1 MTRHPHYEPKPLF
14 EERMIKLLGEQEYK
28 EKFMKI
34 IRTSPPKYIRCN
46 TLKISPAELKKRLE
60 EKNWIIDQPYK
71 DYPEIMIVEGKKFS
85 DSHNKIEDKI
95 NASVINSPSVGA
107 GERLH
112 ETSSGGWAGNKIIAS
127 ANASRGGIGSEQL
140 SPGELG
146 KSIEH
151 LLGYYYVQEM
161 SSMLSIIALKPKPNE
176 FMFDLCAAPG
186 SKTTQAAA
194 EMKNTGTII
203 ANDKAIDRLTILAS
217 NLERCGVSNTI
228 LTKKDGVQLCNG
240 LKGKNWEKKFD
251 KILVDAPCSGE
262 GTLRTSP
269 KTFLMWN
276 LDAIKSM
283 SRVQKKLVAS
293 ALPLL
298 KKGGEFLYSTCTHT
312 PEEDEE
318 VVDFIL
324 KNFPVEIEKVE
335 LPIKSRPGIT
345 EWNEKVFDERVKFA
359 HRIYPQD
366 NNTEGFFLAKFKLLE
381 EIK

>member
-1 MTRHPHYEPKPLF
+1 MTKYPHYEPKPLF
-14 EERMIKLLGEQEYK
+14 EERMIKLLGKEEY
-28 EKFMKI
+28 ENKFMKI

-46 TLKISPAELKKRLE
+46 TLKISPTELKKRLE
-60 EKNWIIDQPYK
+60 EKDWVIEQPYK
-71 DYPEIMIVEGKKFS
+71 DYPEIMI
-85 DSHNKIEDKI
+85 I
-95 NASVINSPSVGA
+95 
-107 GERLH
+107 
-112 ETSSGGWAGNKIIAS
+112 TSN
-127 ANASRGGIGSEQL
+127 L
-140 SPGELG
+140 LPGELG

-194 EMKNTGTII
+194 EMKNIGTII

-293 ALPLL
+293 AIPLL

-324 KNFPVEIEKVE
+324 KNFPVEIMKVE

-345 EWNEKVFDERVKFA
+345 KWGDKEFDERVKLA